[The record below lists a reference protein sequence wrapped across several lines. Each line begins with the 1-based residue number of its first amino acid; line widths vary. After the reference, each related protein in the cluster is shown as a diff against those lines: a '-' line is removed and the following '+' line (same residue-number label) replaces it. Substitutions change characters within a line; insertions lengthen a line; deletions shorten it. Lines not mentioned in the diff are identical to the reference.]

1 MMTGA
6 SVVLKNLKRLAD
18 VDKEDL
24 LDLIG
29 LEERR
34 SSTDKLVPA
43 LALFGAGVLVGVG
56 LGLMLAP
63 KPGRELRQD
72 VKQKL
77 NRGTPVAP
85 TNGEASASA
94 AKPA

>member
-1 MMTGA
+1 MTGA
-6 SVVLKNLKRLAD
+6 AVLKNLKRLAN
-18 VDKEDL
+18 VDKDDV

-34 SSTDKLVPA
+34 TAADKMVPA

-77 NRGTPVAP
+77 AKGQPATA
-85 TNGEASASA
+85 NGEGAQP
-94 AKPA
+94 AKAVS

>member
-6 SVVLKNLKRLAD
+6 SIVLKNLKRLAD
-18 VDKEDL
+18 VDKDDL

-34 SSTDKLVPA
+34 TSSDKLVPA

-63 KPGRELRQD
+63 KTGRELRQD

-77 NRGTPVAP
+77 HKGGATAA
-85 TNGEASASA
+85 TNGEAAVPA

>member
-1 MMTGA
+1 MAGA
-6 SVVLKNLKRLAD
+6 SNVLKNLKRLAE
-18 VDKEDL
+18 VDKDDL

-34 SSTDKLVPA
+34 SSSDKLVPA

-77 NRGTPVAP
+77 QKGAPVAS
-85 TNGEASASA
+85 NGGAAASA
-94 AKPA
+94 AKPV

>member
-6 SVVLKNLKRLAD
+6 SNVLKNLKRLAD
-18 VDKEDL
+18 VDKDDL

-34 SSTDKLVPA
+34 TSTDKLVPA

-63 KPGRELRQD
+63 KTGRELRQD

-77 NRGTPVAP
+77 HKGAAATA
-85 TNGEASASA
+85 TNGEAVAPA
-94 AKPA
+94 AKSA

>member
-1 MMTGA
+1 M
-6 SVVLKNLKRLAD
+6 LKNLKRLAD
-18 VDKEDL
+18 LDKDDV

-34 SSTDKLVPA
+34 TSADKLVPA

-63 KPGRELRQD
+63 KAGRELRED
-72 VKQKL
+72 VRERLGKGQAPA
-77 NRGTPVAP
+77 PV
-85 TNGEASASA
+85 TNGGTAAAIKSA
-94 AKPA
+94 

>member
-6 SVVLKNLKRLAD
+6 SNVLKNLKRLAD
-18 VDKEDL
+18 VDKDDL

-34 SSTDKLVPA
+34 TSTDKLVPA

-63 KPGRELRQD
+63 KAGRELRQD

-77 NRGTPVAP
+77 NKGSAAAA
-85 TNGEASASA
+85 TNGEAAASA
-94 AKPA
+94 AKSA

>member
-1 MMTGA
+1 MTTA
-6 SVVLKNLKRLAD
+6 TAVLKNLKRLAD
-18 VDKEDL
+18 VDKDDV

-34 SSTDKLVPA
+34 TASDKLVPA

-63 KPGRELRQD
+63 KPGKELRAD

-77 NRGTPVAP
+77 KPGAAP
-85 TNGEASASA
+85 STNGGAVAATPRPTSA
-94 AKPA
+94 